1 MTQRNLRL
9 AGCWQDEVEAP
20 MSKHDLYVKAV
31 EAIYAWGADA
41 NLLPEA
47 LEATNRALGGLGA
60 TLEVIDKATQL
71 PIEFHSAG
79 LPSSAG
85 ARYFEHFATL
95 NPRIP
100 PILRQRSGDISFDYQ
115 LLDEPAMARDPF
127 YSEFLPEL
135 GLRYFVSAVIE
146 QTPDRLTAVA
156 VQRTRR
162 QGHVDT
168 PEISLMQ
175 RLCPHLQK
183 AHDMR
188 THLQAAPAREA
199 ALEDALDLLTDG
211 IALLRGD
218 GRIVYANEA
227 LRALASSGH
236 DFRIDRDV
244 VEFSTPDLR
253 SRFAGALNAVAQLT
267 DPRRAASQTDFA
279 VPRDHGMPAYTVS
292 VRPLMRDRP
301 QMAGRTSATAM
312 LLIHDPLQRNATASA
327 MLQELF
333 GLTNAEAHLVQALGT
348 GMTAINYAQSRR
360 ISITT
365 VYTHLRRTREKTGWK
380 SVAELTRR
388 FNELNVALR
397 AN

>member
-85 ARYFEHFATL
+85 ARYFEHFTTL

-135 GLRYFVSAVIE
+135 DLRYFVSAVIQ

-168 PEISLMQ
+168 
-175 RLCPHLQK
+175 
-183 AHDMR
+183 
-188 THLQAAPAREA
+188 
-199 ALEDALDLLTDG
+199 
-211 IALLRGD
+211 
-218 GRIVYANEA
+218 
-227 LRALASSGH
+227 
-236 DFRIDRDV
+236 
-244 VEFSTPDLR
+244 
-253 SRFAGALNAVAQLT
+253 
-267 DPRRAASQTDFA
+267 
-279 VPRDHGMPAYTVS
+279 
-292 VRPLMRDRP
+292 
-301 QMAGRTSATAM
+301 
-312 LLIHDPLQRNATASA
+312 
-327 MLQELF
+327 
-333 GLTNAEAHLVQALGT
+333 
-348 GMTAINYAQSRR
+348 
-360 ISITT
+360 
-365 VYTHLRRTREKTGWK
+365 
-380 SVAELTRR
+380 
-388 FNELNVALR
+388 
-397 AN
+397 

>member
-1 MTQRNLRL
+1 
-9 AGCWQDEVEAP
+9 
-20 MSKHDLYVKAV
+20 MSKHDLYVRAV
-31 EAIYAWGADA
+31 EAIYASGADA
-41 NLLPEA
+41 SLVPEA
-47 LEATNRALGGLGA
+47 LEATSRVLGGLGA
-60 TLEVIDKATQL
+60 TLEVIDKATQR

-85 ARYFEHFATL
+85 VQYFDHFAAL
-95 NPRIP
+95 CPRIP
-100 PILRQRSGDISFDYQ
+100 PILRQRSGEVSFDYQ
-115 LLDEPAMARDPF
+115 LLDEPAMTRDPF
-127 YSEFLPEL
+127 YSEFLPKL
-135 GLRYFVSAVIE
+135 GLRYFISAVLE
-146 QTPDRLTAVA
+146 QTRDRLAVVS

-162 QGHVDT
+162 QGHVDSR
-168 PEISLMQ
+168 EISMME

-211 IALLRGD
+211 IALLRKD

-227 LRALASSGH
+227 LHVLASSAH
-236 DFRIDRDV
+236 DFRIDRKV
-244 VEFSTPDLR
+244 VEFSTPELR
-253 SRFAGALNAVAQLT
+253 SRFAGALNAVAQIA
-267 DPRRAASQTDFA
+267 DPMAMSQTDFA
-279 VPRDHGMPAYTVS
+279 VPRDHGLPAYTVS

-301 QMAGRTSATAM
+301 QMADNTDATAM
-312 LLIHDPLQRNATASA
+312 LLIHDPLQRNATASV

-348 GMTAINYAQSRR
+348 GMTAIDYAQSRH
-360 ISITT
+360 ISIAT

-397 AN
+397 AS

>member
-1 MTQRNLRL
+1 
-9 AGCWQDEVEAP
+9 
-20 MSKHDLYVKAV
+20 MSKQDLYVKAV
-31 EAIYAWGADA
+31 EAIYASGADA
-41 NLLPEA
+41 TLVPEA
-47 LEATNRALGGLGA
+47 LEATSRALGGLGA
-60 TLEVIDKATQL
+60 TLEVIDKATQR

-79 LPSSAG
+79 LPSPAG
-85 ARYFEHFATL
+85 VQYFEHFAAL
-95 NPRIP
+95 CPRIP
-100 PILRQRSGDISFDYQ
+100 RVLRQRSEEVFFDYQ
-115 LLDEPAMARDPF
+115 MIDEQEMERDPF
-127 YSEFLPEL
+127 YSEFLPQL
-135 GLRYFVSAVIE
+135 GLRYFVGAVLE
-146 QTPDRLTAVA
+146 QTRDRLAV
-156 VQRTRR
+156 VSIQRTRC
-162 QGHVDT
+162 QGHVDS
-168 PEISLMQ
+168 PEISMMQ

-211 IALLRGD
+211 IALLSKD

-227 LRALASSGH
+227 LRSLASSGH
-236 DFRIDRDV
+236 DFRIDRDA

-253 SRFAGALNAVAQLT
+253 SRFAGALNAVAQIV
-267 DPRRAASQTDFA
+267 DPRMATSQTDFA
-279 VPRDHGMPAYTVS
+279 VPRDHGLPAYTVS

-301 QMAGRTSATAM
+301 QMLDSTHATAM
-312 LLIHDPLQRNATASA
+312 LLIHDPLQRNATASV

-348 GMTAINYAQSRR
+348 GMTAINYAQSRH

>member
-1 MTQRNLRL
+1 
-9 AGCWQDEVEAP
+9 
-20 MSKHDLYVKAV
+20 MSKQDLYVRAV
-31 EAIYAWGADA
+31 EAIYASGADA
-41 NLLPEA
+41 TLLPEA

-60 TLEVIDKATQL
+60 TLEVIDKTTQR

-79 LPSSAG
+79 LPSPAG
-85 ARYFEHFATL
+85 AKYFDHFAAL
-95 NPRIP
+95 CPRIP
-100 PILRQRSGDISFDYQ
+100 PVLRQRSGTVSFDYQ
-115 LLDEPAMARDPF
+115 SLDEPTMARDPF

-135 GLRYFVSAVIE
+135 GLRYFVGAVLE
-146 QTPDRLTAVA
+146 QTRDRLAVVS

-162 QGHVDT
+162 QGHVDS
-168 PEISLMQ
+168 PEISMMQ

-183 AHDMR
+183 AHNMR

-211 IALLRGD
+211 IELLRKD

-253 SRFAGALNAVAQLT
+253 SRLAGALNAVAQIA
-267 DPRRAASQTDFA
+267 DPRMATSQTDFA
-279 VPRDHGMPAYTVS
+279 VPRDHGLPAYTVS

-301 QMAGRTSATAM
+301 QMLDSTHATAM
-312 LLIHDPLQRNATASA
+312 LLIHDPLQRNATASV

-348 GMTAINYAQSRR
+348 GMTAINYAQSRH

>member
-1 MTQRNLRL
+1 
-9 AGCWQDEVEAP
+9 
-20 MSKHDLYVKAV
+20 MSKHDLYMRAV
-31 EAIYAWGADA
+31 EAIYASGADA
-41 NLLPEA
+41 SLVPAA
-47 LEATNRALGGLGA
+47 LKATSRALGGLGA
-60 TLEVIDKATQL
+60 TLEVIDKATQR

-79 LPSSAG
+79 LPSTAG
-85 ARYFEHFATL
+85 ARYFDHFAAL

-100 PILRQRSGDISFDYQ
+100 PILRQRSGDVSFDYQ
-115 LLDEPAMARDPF
+115 LLDEPTMARDPF

-146 QTPDRLTAVA
+146 QTQDKLVAVA
-156 VQRTRR
+156 VQRTRH
-162 QGHVDT
+162 QGHVN
-168 PEISLMQ
+168 PGEISMMQ
-175 RLCPHLQK
+175 RLCPHFQK

-188 THLQAAPAREA
+188 THLQAAPARET

-211 IALLRGD
+211 IALLRKN
-218 GRIVYANEA
+218 GRIVHANEA
-227 LRALASSGH
+227 LRALASGGH

-244 VEFSTPDLR
+244 VEFSTPELR
-253 SRFAGALNAVAQLT
+253 SRLAGALNAVAQIADSPMAT
-267 DPRRAASQTDFA
+267 SRTDFA
-279 VPRDHGMPAYTVS
+279 VPRDHGLPAYTVS
-292 VRPLMRDRP
+292 VRPLMRGRR
-301 QMAGRTSATAM
+301 QMAGSNHATAM
-312 LLIHDPLQRNATASA
+312 LLIHDPLQRNATASV

-348 GMTAINYAQSRR
+348 GMTAINYAQSRH

>member
-1 MTQRNLRL
+1 
-9 AGCWQDEVEAP
+9 
-20 MSKHDLYVKAV
+20 MSKCDFYVQAV
-31 EAIYAWGADA
+31 EAIYASGADSGGV
-41 NLLPEA
+41 PDA
-47 LEATNRALGGLGA
+47 LEAINRLLGGRGA
-60 TLEVIDKATQL
+60 TLEVIDKATQR

-79 LPSSAG
+79 LPSPAG
-85 ARYFEHFATL
+85 ARYFDHFAAL

-100 PILRQRSGDISFDYQ
+100 PVLRQRVGQVGFDYQ
-115 LLDEPAMARDPF
+115 LLNETTMARDAF

-135 GLRYFVSAVIE
+135 DLRYFISAVVE
-146 QTPDRLTAVA
+146 QTPDRLVAVS

-162 QGHVDT
+162 QGHVDAE
-168 PEISLMQ
+168 EISLMQ
-175 RLCPHLQK
+175 RLCPHLRK

-188 THLQAAPAREA
+188 TRLQASPHREA

-211 IALLRGD
+211 IALLRKD
-218 GRIVYANEA
+218 GRIVHANEA
-227 LRALASSGH
+227 LRTFASRGH
-236 DFRIDRDV
+236 DLRIDRDV

-253 SRFAGALNAVAQLT
+253 GRFAEALSAVEHVQ
-267 DPRRAASQTDFA
+267 DQRAATSRTDFA
-279 VPRDHGMPAYTVS
+279 VPRDDGLPAYTVS
-292 VRPLMRDRP
+292 VRPLLRYRP
-301 QMAGRTSATAM
+301 QAVDGTRAVAM
-312 LLIHDPLQRNATASA
+312 LLIHDPLQRNVTASL

-333 GLTNAEAHLVQALGT
+333 GLTNAEAQLVQALGT
-348 GMTAINYAQSRR
+348 GTTAIAYAQSRR